1 MNELN
6 NNGYIIIKNKLSI
19 QEQKSGLSCMNG
31 ENEKVNYT
39 VLKSFIDNVFLPK
52 TPFSDPVYL
61 KARISN
67 NNNSIDAAV
76 LHSDVYNFTSEKEIP
91 MYTALCYFD
100 KAELELIPKSHIMPR
115 SSFIDDNNNRIIL
128 HLEPGDIV
136 VFNAVI
142 THRGVNFSKGENRRV
157 LQVFEIFPTREL
169 HEQNVS
175 KFLTC
180 DTSTNKNEKFLLYYI
195 AQVQWLINIVN
206 FVAFYLSFNDLKYK
220 VAGMDLPPWQKK
232 DRYISYEPGGRVNYK
247 EGLIHDNNINVI
259 FNDSEIVKYSNFYA
273 WIIFIC
279 FIIIVLI
286 LFNIFKSKTT
296 TSANTKLF
304 KSLKSKNMK
313 FKSKL

>member
-6 NNGYIIIKNKLSI
+6 NNGYIVIKNKMSI
-19 QEQKSGLSCMNG
+19 VEQKSGLSCMIND
-31 ENEKVNYT
+31 KVNYT
-39 VLKSFIDNVFLPK
+39 VLKSFIDNIFLPK

-76 LHSDVYNFTSEKEIP
+76 LHSDVYNFTTETEIP

-115 SSFIDDNNNRIIL
+115 SSFMDDNNNRIIL

-142 THRGVNFSKGENRRV
+142 THRGVNFSKGKNRRL

-169 HEQNVS
+169 YEQNVS

-180 DTSTNKNEKFLLYYI
+180 DTSTGNKNEKNLLYYI
-195 AQVQWLINIVN
+195 AQVQWLIDIVN

-220 VAGMDLPPWQKK
+220 VVGMDLPPWQKK
-232 DRYISYEPGGRVNYK
+232 DRYISYEPGGRVDYK
-247 EGLIHDNNINVI
+247 DGLIDDNNINVI

-273 WIIFIC
+273 WIIFVC
-279 FIIIVLI
+279 FIIIVFI
-286 LFNIFKSKTT
+286 LFNTFKTNVKMFARTNMKSFRSFKS
-296 TSANTKLF
+296 NR
-304 KSLKSKNMK
+304 N
-313 FKSKL
+313 KSKL

>member
-6 NNGYIIIKNKLSI
+6 NNGYIIIKNKMSI
-19 QEQKSGLSCMNG
+19 VEQKSGLSCING
-31 ENEKVNYT
+31 DKVNYT
-39 VLKSFIDNVFLPK
+39 VLKTFIDNVFLPK
-52 TPFSDPVYL
+52 TPFSDPIYL

-76 LHSDVYNFTSEKEIP
+76 LHSDVYNFTSETEIP

-115 SSFIDDNNNRIIL
+115 SSFMDDNNNRIIL

-169 HEQNVS
+169 HEQNIS

-180 DTSTNKNEKFLLYYI
+180 DTSTGNKNEKNLLYYI

-220 VAGMDLPPWQKK
+220 VLGMDLPPWQKK
-232 DRYISYEPGGRVNYK
+232 DRYISYEPGGRVEYK
-247 EGLIHDNNINVI
+247 DGLIDDNNINVI

-279 FIIIVLI
+279 FIIIGLI
-286 LFNIFKSKTT
+286 LFNTFKTNVKIFAKTNMKTFKS
-296 TSANTKLF
+296 F
-304 KSLKSKNMK
+304 KSNRN
-313 FKSKL
+313 KSKL

>member
-1 MNELN
+1 MNELE
-6 NNGYIIIKNKLSI
+6 NNGYIIIKNKMSVN
-19 QEQKSGLSCMNG
+19 EQTHGLSCMVDD
-31 ENEKVNYT
+31 KANYT
-39 VLKSFIDNVFLPK
+39 ILKSFIDNVFLPK

-76 LHSDVYNFTSEKEIP
+76 LHSDVYNFTSEKQIP

-100 KAELELIPKSHIMPR
+100 KAELEIIPGSHIMPR
-115 SSFIDDNNNRIIL
+115 PSFMEDNKNRTIL

-136 VFNAVI
+136 VFNAVT

-169 HEQNVS
+169 YEQNVS

-180 DTSTNKNEKFLLYYI
+180 DTSTNKNEKNLLYYI

-206 FVAFYLSFNDLKYK
+206 FIAFYLSFNDLKYK
-220 VAGMDLPPWQKK
+220 IVGMDLPPWQKK

-247 EGLIHDNNINVI
+247 EGLIDVNNINVI

-273 WIIFIC
+273 WILFII
-279 FIIIVLI
+279 FIIILI
-286 LFNIFKSKTT
+286 VFHMITKSKM
-296 TSANTKLF
+296 KLP
-304 KSLKSKNMK
+304 KSLKTLKSSKLL
-313 FKSKL
+313 KSKK

>member
-6 NNGYIIIKNKLSI
+6 SNGYIIIKNKMSI
-19 QEQKSGLSCMNG
+19 VEQKSGLSCMIND
-31 ENEKVNYT
+31 KVNYT

-76 LHSDVYNFTSEKEIP
+76 LHSDVYNFTSETEIP

-115 SSFIDDNNNRIIL
+115 SSFMDDNNNRIVL

-142 THRGVNFSKGENRRV
+142 THRGVNFSKGENRRL

-175 KFLTC
+175 KFLIC
-180 DTSTNKNEKFLLYYI
+180 DTSTNKNEKNLLYYI

-220 VAGMDLPPWQKK
+220 VMGMDLPPWQKK
-232 DRYISYEPGGRVNYK
+232 DRYISYEPGGRVDYK
-247 EGLIHDNNINVI
+247 EGLIDDNNINII
-259 FNDSEIVKYSNFYA
+259 FNDSEIIKYSNFYA

-279 FIIIVLI
+279 FIIAL
-286 LFNIFKSKTT
+286 LFIIFKTKMMTKT
-296 TSANTKLF
+296 NTKLF
-304 KSLKSKNMK
+304 KSLKSLKSLKSKNMK
-313 FKSKL
+313 TK